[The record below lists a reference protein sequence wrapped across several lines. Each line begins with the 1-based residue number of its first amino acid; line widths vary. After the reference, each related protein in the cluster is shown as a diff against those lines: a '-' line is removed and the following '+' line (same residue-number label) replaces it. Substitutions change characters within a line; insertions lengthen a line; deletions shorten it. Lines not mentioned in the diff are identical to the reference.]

1 MTQQKTLG
9 QTIADARKGMKFS
22 QKELAAKI
30 KREDEADGSI
40 TPQYLNDIEHDRR
53 VPSSFL
59 IGQFSAVLKI
69 DDDYMHFLAGRVPDD
84 LRRLSVDHKQFAS
97 SMVAFRRSLGT
108 GRKSK

>member
-1 MTQQKTLG
+1 MTHQKTLG
-9 QTIADARKGMKFS
+9 QTIADARKELKLS

-30 KREDEADGSI
+30 NREDEDGSI

-53 VPSSFL
+53 VPTSFL
-59 IGQFSAVLKI
+59 IGQIAAVLKI
-69 DDDYMHFLAGRVPDD
+69 DADYLHFLAGRVPED
-84 LRRLSVDHKQFAS
+84 LRRLTVDQKRFAD

>member
-1 MTQQKTLG
+1 MTHQKTLG
-9 QTIADARKGMKFS
+9 QTIADARKELKLS

-30 KREDEADGSI
+30 KREDEDASI

-53 VPSSFL
+53 VPTSFL
-59 IGQFSAVLKI
+59 IGQFAAILKT
-69 DDDYMHFLAGRVPDD
+69 DADYLHFLAERVPDD
-84 LRRLSVDHKQFAS
+84 LRRLTVDQKQFAS